1 MTTLEDTKQ
10 DGTTTKQA
18 FTLKRKALP
27 KTIKEHD
34 EVENAA
40 SQFEEYKKVWV
51 VV

>member
-10 DGTTTKQA
+10 DGTTRA
-18 FTLKRKALP
+18 FTLKRKALL